1 MAPWIKMRTDLRRHP
16 KVVMASALGAD
27 RYRVIGGL
35 LAVWAVFDE
44 QTEDGF
50 LEGYTPDAM
59 DVEIGWA
66 GFCAAMMSVAW
77 LSFQEHEGLAVPEFD
92 EHNGQ
97 SAKRRAS
104 DTKRK
109 RDERES
115 EEPPQPVRP
124 VSASR
129 ADKKTTRGRE
139 EEDKK
144 KHPPT
149 PKGADA
155 AFEKFW
161 AAYPKKVGK
170 DAARKA
176 FGKRDAALVGQMVQA
191 MKRTYVASSRPT
203 ARARPAHLRGV
214 LGHHRE
220 RMGAQ
225 HRGLGLAR
233 AAGPWAGGGGP
244 DAQQVPPVPTG
255 GRMNGRTLRVP
266 GAPDGLRSDGRS
278 DLCEVGGPE
287 VRADRPIPADRTG
300 GGAGRGDRPAHT
312 SLAQFHAEFPT
323 LTRTEQSVM
332 PWDHAAGEAA

>member
-16 KVVMASALGAD
+16 KVVRMASALNAD

-50 LEGYTPDAM
+50 LEGYTPEAM
-59 DVEIGWA
+59 DVEIGWP
-66 GFCAAMMSVAW
+66 GFCAAMMAVAW
-77 LSFQEHEGLAVPEFD
+77 LSFQEQGGLAVPEFD

-109 RDERES
+109 RDERDS
-115 EEPPQPVRP
+115 AEPPQPVRA

-176 FGKRDAALVGQMVQA
+176 FGKRDPALVGQMVQA
-191 MKRTYVASSRPT
+191 LEWQLQREQWQREDGRFIPNPATWLNQGRWEDSRPGDT
-203 ARARPAHLRGV
+203 TEWHETRSGVEARGIEL
-214 LGHHRE
+214 
-220 RMGAQ
+220 
-225 HRGLGLAR
+225 GLGA
-233 AAGPWAGGGGP
+233 W
-244 DAQQVPPVPTG
+244 V
-255 GRMNGRTLRVP
+255 
-266 GAPDGLRSDGRS
+266 
-278 DLCEVGGPE
+278 E
-287 VRADRPIPADRTG
+287 
-300 GGAGRGDRPAHT
+300 
-312 SLAQFHAEFPT
+312 
-323 LTRTEQSVM
+323 TEQFPAYKSRVM
-332 PWDHAAGEAA
+332 KAHQQGAH